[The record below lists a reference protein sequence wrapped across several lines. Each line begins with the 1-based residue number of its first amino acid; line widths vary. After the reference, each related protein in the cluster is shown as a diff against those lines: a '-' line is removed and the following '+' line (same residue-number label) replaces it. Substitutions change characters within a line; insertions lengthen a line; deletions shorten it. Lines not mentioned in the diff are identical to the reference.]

1 MFQTVLRSRMSPR
14 KKPNSKVQAEN
25 RSKPSEAARIDLENP
40 VLNLWILLIGAFRR
54 WERISIERNSHHR
67 LLKTT
72 AKNAVSDRSLRKTR
86 CFGGSKIGRL
96 NFVAEIPKY
105 FGKGVDVKGKRNV
118 ELRLRFASLFEN

>member
-1 MFQTVLRSRMSPR
+1 
-14 KKPNSKVQAEN
+14 
-25 RSKPSEAARIDLENP
+25 
-40 VLNLWILLIGAFRR
+40 LNVWIWLIGHFKRF
-54 WERISIERNSHHR
+54 SLFCIERNSHQH

-72 AKNAVSDRSLRKTR
+72 AKNAVFECYLRKSR

-96 NFVAEIPKY
+96 NFEAEIPKY